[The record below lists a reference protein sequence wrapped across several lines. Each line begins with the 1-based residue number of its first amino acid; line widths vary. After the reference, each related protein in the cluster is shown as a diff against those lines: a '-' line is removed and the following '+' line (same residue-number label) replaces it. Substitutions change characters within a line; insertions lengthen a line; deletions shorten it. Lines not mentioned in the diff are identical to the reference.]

1 MAAEMTDE
9 EWVGRWGLQR
19 GATVGVDDHLTMM
32 LAEDES
38 GTPILIPPPPDTVL
52 TYNEPTP
59 GAPAATKWPWLCSC
73 VYDVDRNRTCGI
85 ISLRGSRHAVGRHA
99 PTASHMTEPLA
110 PRTLSSRVSCA
121 RFRRLLLPADRE
133 HIRHRLRAIPHPG
146 HERSGQPEW
155 RRDPLR
161 GMCQPRERHQLSH
174 RHRCRGG

>member
-59 GAPAATKWPWLCSC
+59 GAPAAPRTTKWPALALACMC
-73 VYDVDRNRTCGI
+73 RPQPH
-85 ISLRGSRHAVGRHA
+85 LRHH
-99 PTASHMTEPLA
+99 
-110 PRTLSSRVSCA
+110 
-121 RFRRLLLPADRE
+121 
-133 HIRHRLRAIPHPG
+133 
-146 HERSGQPEW
+146 
-155 RRDPLR
+155 
-161 GMCQPRERHQLSH
+161 
-174 RHRCRGG
+174 

>member
-59 GAPAATKWPWLCSC
+59 GAPAAPRTTKWPALALACMMSTATAPAASLA
-73 VYDVDRNRTCGI
+73 YEAADTQSAGTHPQPATC
-85 ISLRGSRHAVGRHA
+85 R
-99 PTASHMTEPLA
+99 SHLH
-110 PRTLSSRVSCA
+110 RA
-121 RFRRLLLPADRE
+121 R
-133 HIRHRLRAIPHPG
+133 
-146 HERSGQPEW
+146 
-155 RRDPLR
+155 
-161 GMCQPRERHQLSH
+161 
-174 RHRCRGG
+174 

>member
-59 GAPAATKWPWLCSC
+59 GAPAAPRTMACARSC
-73 VYDVDRNRTCGI
+73 VYVSTATAPAASLAYEAADTQSADTHPQPATC
-85 ISLRGSRHAVGRHA
+85 R
-99 PTASHMTEPLA
+99 SHLH
-110 PRTLSSRVSCA
+110 RA
-121 RFRRLLLPADRE
+121 R
-133 HIRHRLRAIPHPG
+133 
-146 HERSGQPEW
+146 
-155 RRDPLR
+155 
-161 GMCQPRERHQLSH
+161 
-174 RHRCRGG
+174 

>member
-73 VYDVDRNRTCGI
+73 VYGCRPQPH
-85 ISLRGSRHAVGRHA
+85 LRHH
-99 PTASHMTEPLA
+99 
-110 PRTLSSRVSCA
+110 
-121 RFRRLLLPADRE
+121 
-133 HIRHRLRAIPHPG
+133 
-146 HERSGQPEW
+146 
-155 RRDPLR
+155 
-161 GMCQPRERHQLSH
+161 
-174 RHRCRGG
+174 

>member
-59 GAPAATKWPWLCSC
+59 GAPAATKWPWLCAYMMS
-73 VYDVDRNRTCGI
+73 TATAPAA
-85 ISLRGSRHAVGRHA
+85 SLACEAADTQSADMH
-99 PTASHMTEPLA
+99 
-110 PRTLSSRVSCA
+110 PR
-121 RFRRLLLPADRE
+121 PAT
-133 HIRHRLRAIPHPG
+133 
-146 HERSGQPEW
+146 
-155 RRDPLR
+155 
-161 GMCQPRERHQLSH
+161 
-174 RHRCRGG
+174 